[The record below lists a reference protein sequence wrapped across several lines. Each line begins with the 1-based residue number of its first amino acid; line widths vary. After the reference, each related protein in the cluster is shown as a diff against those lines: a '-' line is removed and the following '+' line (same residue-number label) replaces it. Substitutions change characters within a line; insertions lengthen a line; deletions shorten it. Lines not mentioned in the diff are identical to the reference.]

1 MKRQEFVGL
10 GLVVALVSWAGSGI
24 QAQGAAQDAKAK
36 TTAVTGCL
44 AKGADATTFTLS
56 DAMPATADKEQ
67 SKEAATS
74 SEKKTY
80 AVVVKDTSLKL
91 ADHVGHKVTLTGT
104 IEESRGSA
112 ESGRSRSHRHHRE
125 GRHDAEP
132 LGDGTEDGRS
142 VLHAVGAPT
151 AEAVTCSMLR
161 RPLSRPPFFL
171 YGGVGGGGDHLIPAS
186 GGYGG
191 NGSQNGA
198 TKKTEE
204 TEKKTIFVFFVFS
217 VGFVAPF

>member
-36 TTAVTGCL
+36 TTTVTGCL

-74 SEKKTY
+74 SEKRTY

-104 IEESRGSA
+104 IDESA
-112 ESGRSRSHRHHRE
+112 
-125 GRHDAEP
+125 
-132 LGDGTEDGRS
+132 
-142 VLHAVGAPT
+142 GAPKAGAPEATGTSGKGGTMPNLSVT
-151 AEAVTCSMLR
+151 ALKM
-161 RPLSRPPFFL
+161 
-171 YGGVGGGGDHLIPAS
+171 
-186 GGYGG
+186 
-191 NGSQNGA
+191 
-198 TKKTEE
+198 
-204 TEKKTIFVFFVFS
+204 
-217 VGFVAPF
+217 VAPSCTP

>member
-24 QAQGAAQDAKAK
+24 QAQDASQDAKAK
-36 TTAVTGCL
+36 TTSVTGCL

-67 SKEAATS
+67 SKESAAS

-104 IEESRGSA
+104 IDQSA
-112 ESGRSRSHRHHRE
+112 
-125 GRHDAEP
+125 A
-132 LGDGTEDGRS
+132 
-142 VLHAVGAPT
+142 GAPKAGAPEATGTTGKGGAMPNLSVT
-151 AEAVTCSMLR
+151 ALKM
-161 RPLSRPPFFL
+161 
-171 YGGVGGGGDHLIPAS
+171 
-186 GGYGG
+186 
-191 NGSQNGA
+191 
-198 TKKTEE
+198 
-204 TEKKTIFVFFVFS
+204 
-217 VGFVAPF
+217 VAPSCTP

>member
-1 MKRQEFVGL
+1 MKRQVFVGL

-24 QAQGAAQDAKAK
+24 QAQDASQDAKAK
-36 TTAVTGCL
+36 TTSVTGCL

-104 IEESRGSA
+104 IEESA
-112 ESGRSRSHRHHRE
+112 
-125 GRHDAEP
+125 A
-132 LGDGTEDGRS
+132 
-142 VLHAVGAPT
+142 GAPKAG
-151 AEAVTCSMLR
+151 AEATGTSGK
-161 RPLSRPPFFL
+161 
-171 YGGVGGGGDHLIPAS
+171 GGVMPNL
-186 GGYGG
+186 
-191 NGSQNGA
+191 
-198 TKKTEE
+198 
-204 TEKKTIFVFFVFS
+204 S
-217 VGFVAPF
+217 VTALKMVAPSCTP